1 MKKQFNSFCNV
12 WLQTNCN
19 ATPTKDKQTINNNND
34 NTSKTNVTFFLLAV
48 RVFLN
53 VR

>member
-19 ATPTKDKQTINNNND
+19 VTPTKDKQTINNNNNND
-34 NTSKTNVTFFLLAV
+34 NTSKTNVTLFSRCVYF
-48 RVFLN
+48 
-53 VR
+53 